1 MSRPLSNDLDPLF
14 YLSSFYWKMPVV
26 SSTAG
31 IFLFPGIRIFYLHI
45 IKGVNVQKAG
55 LANPILLFPYIRLE
69 DDFCCLGSVTV
80 ICRLPFLGW
89 AA

>member
-1 MSRPLSNDLDPLF
+1 MPSIKSNAKRFDLSKNER
-14 YLSSFYWKMPVV
+14 
-26 SSTAG
+26 T
-31 IFLFPGIRIFYLHI
+31 IRIFYLHI
-45 IKGVNVQKAG
+45 IMGVNVPKAG